1 MSNGTTGGVVP
12 GQTPGTTPPFASPTP
27 DDTTKKLLEMLTR
40 SASTPQ
46 MSAKPV
52 PMPVP
57 GRVNPQAAESI
68 GMNTEWPHAWGFQ
81 RFAGEIA
88 GNVRNAI
95 AAQKEK
101 QVSQAT
107 ADWEY
112 LKEAG
117 DELEAAKTS
126 GDQKGISAAQSKVQ
140 AILGDPKKV
149 KRMQKALQ
157 MSWLDPSK
165 TDAYTEGLNRM
176 MKQSKE
182 EEMRKKSAADG
193 IKRVFSQ
200 MKNKISP
207 PTPKLTPDEQ
217 SRMSTE
223 LYNKIPLTRAG
234 QDAKSQL
241 ELARTVLDIEK
252 AANEARQKYQY
263 VPTADGK
270 VSAINK
276 NDFKDA
282 HVVKYAETGEDV
294 QAKQTGKQ
302 GPIMQAGIPIGVWH
316 NGKPV
321 LPGDAD
327 WTDHDQKMYDGTLD
341 AAKEKQMLRMDPI
354 IAGEIGVPPD
364 PKDFAKGRSDPGYGE
379 ALKKY
384 MKQAD
389 KIRLD
394 NGIAL
399 ASARGTAYNAT
410 KPVQVID
417 YDEEGRPVERWTT
430 AGAAISQGLAGGSEG
445 TKLTTRESQMTDI
458 EFSSKKERE
467 AITNLDKKFTPAQ
480 IAKLYL
486 ILHSDDETLVK
497 TESSALAA
505 DDLTDKQMDFVVWTG
520 HLNER
525 AMSLRTVAGMGQGA
539 QDLRNAIRG
548 ILPGLRSGN
557 NKLMMKQLD
566 AFDNQTAILHK
577 GIPKAGRSSPG
588 DKKTPGFKQNPD
600 GSYTEN

>member
-1 MSNGTTGGVVP
+1 MT
-12 GQTPGTTPPFASPTP
+12 TTPLPGATLGQNPNP
-27 DDTTKKLLEMLTR
+27 NDTTQRLLEMLTR
-40 SASTPQ
+40 AAQTPQ
-46 MSAKPV
+46 IAAKPV

-57 GRVNPQAAESI
+57 GRVNAQAAQNI
-68 GMNTEWPHAWGFQ
+68 GMNTEWPHAWGFE
-81 RFAGEIA
+81 RFAGEVA
-88 GNVRNAI
+88 GNVRNAV

-126 GDQKGISAAQSKVQ
+126 GDQKGIAAAQSKVQ

-176 MKQSKE
+176 MKQAKE
-182 EEMRKKSAADG
+182 EEMRKKGAADG
-193 IKRVFSQ
+193 IKKVFQQ
-200 MKNKISP
+200 MKNKIAP
-207 PTPKLTPDEQ
+207 PQPKLTPDEQ

-223 LYNKIPLTRAG
+223 LYNKIPLTRG
-234 QDAKSQL
+234 GMNAKDQL
-241 ELARTVLDIEK
+241 EAARAVLDIEK
-252 AANEARQKYQY
+252 AAHEARQNYQF
-263 VPTADGK
+263 VPGQDGR
-270 VSAINK
+270 VWAVNK
-276 NDFKDA
+276 TNPQDA
-282 HVVKYAETGEDV
+282 HVLRDAETGKEV
-294 QAKQTGKQ
+294 EGKQTGKQ
-302 GPIMQAGIPIGVWH
+302 GPIMQAGIPVGVWH

-321 LPGDAD
+321 LPGDPD
-327 WTDHDQKMYDGTLD
+327 WTDHDQKMYDGSMD
-341 AAKEKQMLRMDPI
+341 AAKEKQLLRMDPI

-364 PKDFAKGRSDPGYGE
+364 PKDFPKGRSDPGYGE

-389 KIRLD
+389 DIRLK

-410 KPVQVID
+410 KPVQAID
-417 YDEEGRPVERWTT
+417 YDAEGIPHEIWTT
-430 AGAAISQGLAGGSEG
+430 AGKAVAEGMAGGSEG

-467 AITNLDKKFTPAQ
+467 AITNLDKKFTPSQ

-486 ILHSDDETLVK
+486 IMHSDDETLVR
-497 TESSALAA
+497 TETAALAA
-505 DDLTDKQMDFVVWTG
+505 DDLTDKQMDLVVWTG

-557 NKLMMKQLD
+557 EKLMLKQLD

-577 GIPKAGRSSPG
+577 GIPKAGANAPG
-588 DKKTPGFKQNPD
+588 DKKTPAGFKKNKD

>member
-1 MSNGTTGGVVP
+1 MS
-12 GQTPGTTPPFASPTP
+12 TTPLPGALGQSPTP
-27 DDTTKKLLEMLTR
+27 DDTTKRLLEMLTR
-40 SASTPQ
+40 AAQTPQ
-46 MSAKPV
+46 IAAKPS
-52 PMPVP
+52 PVP
-57 GRVNPQAAESI
+57 IPQGQTTQQQARSI
-68 GMNTEWPHAWGFQ
+68 GMNTAWPSAWGFE
-81 RFAGEIA
+81 RFSASIG
-88 GNVRNAI
+88 GQVRNAI
-95 AAQKEK
+95 AVQKEK

-126 GDQKGISAAQSKVQ
+126 GDQKGIAAAQSKVQ
-140 AILGDPKKV
+140 AILGDAKKV

-176 MKQSKE
+176 MKQAKE
-182 EEMRKKSAADG
+182 EEQRKKSAADG
-193 IKRVFSQ
+193 IKRVFQQ
-200 MKNKISP
+200 MKNKIAP
-207 PTPKLTPDEQ
+207 PQPKLTPDEQ
-217 SRMSTE
+217 SRMSSE
-223 LYNKIPLTRAG
+223 LYSKIPLTRAG

-276 NDFKDA
+276 NDYKDA

-327 WTDHDQKMYDGTLD
+327 WTDHDQKMYDGALD

-364 PKDFAKGRSDPGYGE
+364 PKDFAKGRSDPGYGD

-417 YDEEGRPVERWTT
+417 YDADGRPIEKWTT
-430 AGAAISQGLAGGSEG
+430 AGAAIQQGLAGGSEG

-486 ILHSDDETLVK
+486 IMHSDDETLVK
-497 TESSALAA
+497 TETAALAA

-557 NKLMMKQLD
+557 EKLMMKQLD
-566 AFDNQTAILHK
+566 AFDNQTAILRK
-577 GIPKAGRSSPG
+577 GIPKAGANAPG
-588 DKKTPGFKQNPD
+588 DKKTPAGFKKNKD